1 MGIMLTVLGAVLSAA
16 GFVVERIAKRRD
28 ADEYAAKHA
37 EAAAEKVW
45 QKHNNKTDE
54 VTNDDTKG
62 ES

>member
-16 GFVVERIAKRRD
+16 GFVVDRIAKRRD
-28 ADEYAAKHA
+28 A

>member
-16 GFVVERIAKRRD
+16 GFVVDRIAKRRD
-28 ADEYAAKHA
+28 A

-45 QKHNNKTDE
+45 QKHNKTDE